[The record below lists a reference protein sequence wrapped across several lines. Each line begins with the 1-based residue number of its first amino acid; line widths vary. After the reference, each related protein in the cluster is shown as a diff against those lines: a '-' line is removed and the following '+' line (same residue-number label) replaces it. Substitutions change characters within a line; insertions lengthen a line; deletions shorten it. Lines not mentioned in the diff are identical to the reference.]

1 MQVILMRDVEKLG
14 SVGDVV
20 DVTNGYARNYLLPR
34 GLVALVSPG
43 KMQEAQT
50 RKQKGEVRRETE
62 RKDLQ
67 SLAQGLSGQEF
78 TLRAKATDEG
88 KLFGSISPGVIT
100 QELSRKGY
108 TVEESA
114 VALEENIK
122 ECGTYTV
129 QLKFPHGVTAQIKLS
144 VTKEE

>member
-1 MQVILMRDVEKLG
+1 MQVILMKDVEKLG
-14 SVGDVV
+14 GVGDVV
-20 DVTNGYARNYLLPR
+20 DVANGYARNYLLPR
-34 GLVALVSPG
+34 GLVALVSPA
-43 KMQEAQT
+43 KVQEAQI
-50 RKQKGEVRRETE
+50 RKKKEEGRRETE
-62 RKDLQ
+62 KKDLQ
-67 SLAQGLSGQEF
+67 SMAQALAGQEF
-78 TLRAKATDEG
+78 TLKAKATDEG

>member
-1 MQVILMRDVEKLG
+1 MQVILMKDVEKLG
-14 SVGDVV
+14 GVGDVV
-20 DVTNGYARNYLLPR
+20 DVANGYARNYLLPR
-34 GLVALVSPG
+34 GLVALVSPA
-43 KMQEAQT
+43 KVQEAQI
-50 RKQKGEVRRETE
+50 RKKKEEGRRETE
-62 RKDLQ
+62 KKDLQ
-67 SLAQGLSGQEF
+67 SMAQGLAGQEF
-78 TLRAKATDEG
+78 TLKAKATDEG

>member
-1 MQVILMRDVEKLG
+1 MQVILMKDVEKLG

-34 GLVALVSPG
+34 GLVALVSPA
-43 KMQEAQT
+43 KVQEAQI
-50 RKQKGEVRRETE
+50 RKKKEEGRRETE
-62 RKDLQ
+62 KKDLQ
-67 SLAQGLSGQEF
+67 SMAQGLAGQEF
-78 TLRAKATDEG
+78 TLKAKATDEG
-88 KLFGSISPGVIT
+88 KLFGSISPGVVT
-100 QELSRKGY
+100 QELLRKGY

>member
-1 MQVILMRDVEKLG
+1 MQVILMKDVEKLG
-14 SVGDVV
+14 GVGDVV

-34 GLVALVSPG
+34 GLVALVSPA
-43 KMQEAQT
+43 KVQEAQI
-50 RKQKGEVRRETE
+50 RKKKEEGRRETE
-62 RKDLQ
+62 KKDLQ
-67 SLAQGLSGQEF
+67 SMAQGLAGQEF
-78 TLRAKATDEG
+78 ILKAKATDEG

>member
-1 MQVILMRDVEKLG
+1 MQVILMKDVEKLG
-14 SVGDVV
+14 GVGDVV

-34 GLVALVSPG
+34 GLVALVSPA
-43 KMQEAQT
+43 KVQEAQI
-50 RKQKGEVRRETE
+50 RKKKGEGRRETE

-88 KLFGSISPGVIT
+88 KLFGSISPGVVT
-100 QELSRKGY
+100 QELLRKGY

-114 VALEENIK
+114 VILEENIK

>member
-1 MQVILMRDVEKLG
+1 MIISGELQKNARREISKIYPAGNLEIRKTEIMSLMPNAEK
-14 SVGDVV
+14 
-20 DVTNGYARNYLLPR
+20 
-34 GLVALVSPG
+34 
-43 KMQEAQT
+43 KKI
-50 RKQKGEVRRETE
+50 RKKKEEGRRETE
-62 RKDLQ
+62 KKDLQ
-67 SLAQGLSGQEF
+67 SMAQGLAGQEF
-78 TLRAKATDEG
+78 TLKAKATDEA
-88 KLFGSISPGVIT
+88 KLFGSISPGVVT
-100 QELSRKGY
+100 QELLRKGY

>member
-1 MQVILMRDVEKLG
+1 MQVILMKDVGKLG

-34 GLVALVSPG
+34 GLVALVSPA
-43 KMQEAQT
+43 KVQEAQI
-50 RKQKGEVRRETE
+50 RKKKEEGRRETE
-62 RKDLQ
+62 KKDLQ
-67 SLAQGLSGQEF
+67 SMAQGLAGQEF
-78 TLRAKATDEG
+78 TLKAKATDEG
-88 KLFGSISPGVIT
+88 KLFGSISPGVVT
-100 QELSRKGY
+100 QELLRKGY